1 MLKYTINPFLDI
13 RLENGRTNIYVNNK
27 LFMHCKFILL
37 TIPIK
42 KFKDLEEIDSIDEFV
57 EKIEK
62 NSEISNYNNFNIS
75 PKTIFWAHCS
85 NLQVW
90 YENDYNTNL
99 IHSNLAFPLLKELTI
114 AGDKLAT
121 LVFKEE
127 VAKRFEASDVKV
139 KQFLLNSRYL
149 DYLDK
154 DEINLLLFNTKLN
167 LVNKVVNQLEKFL
180 KNPLVNFRDIKELTD
195 FLLFID
201 LKYDQYYIFSILD
214 NLNKKF
220 GTQYARILILHLNY
234 KEFNNYK
241 IAYGKFNSYF
251 EELITFLYENYPKI
265 NEFLKVIDSGFINS
279 SFSLDD
285 KRSYGSVSYL

>member
-1 MLKYTINPFLDI
+1 MLKYTINQFLDI

-27 LFMHCKFILL
+27 LFRHCKFILL
-37 TIPIK
+37 TIPIE
-42 KFKDLEEIDSIDEFV
+42 KFKDIEEIDSIDEFV
-57 EKIEK
+57 EKIER
-62 NSEISNYNNFNIS
+62 NFESANYNNCKIS

-90 YENDYNTNL
+90 YENDYNTTL

-114 AGDKLAT
+114 AGDKLAN

-127 VAKRFEASDVKV
+127 VAKRFEGGDIKV
-139 KQFLLNSRYL
+139 KQFLLYSGYL
-149 DYLDK
+149 EYLNK
-154 DEINLLLFNTKLN
+154 EELNILLLITKLN
-167 LVNKVVNQLEKFL
+167 LVNKVIYQLKKFL
-180 KNPLVNFRDIKELTD
+180 KKPLVNFRNIKELTD

-214 NLNKKF
+214 NLNKKM
-220 GTQYARILILHLNY
+220 GIQYARILILHLNY
-234 KEFNNYK
+234 KEFNDYK
-241 IAYGKFNSYF
+241 IAYGKFNAYF
-251 EELITFLYENYPKI
+251 EEVMTFLHENYPEI
-265 NEFLKVIDSGFINS
+265 NEFLKVSDSGFINS